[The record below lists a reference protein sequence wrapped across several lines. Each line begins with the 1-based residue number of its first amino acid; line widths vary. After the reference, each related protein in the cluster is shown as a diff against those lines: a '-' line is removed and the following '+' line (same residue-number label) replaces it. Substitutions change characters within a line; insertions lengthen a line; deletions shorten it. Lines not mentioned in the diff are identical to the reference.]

1 MSKIKLGENLKLG
14 GKISFVEAIRA
25 NLLNFSVTTTSGTIL
40 VNWGDGTSDTIDS
53 GVPINHGFISEPIPN
68 EGFWSGIRF

>member
-1 MSKIKLGENLKLG
+1 MSKIKLGKNLKLG
-14 GKISFVEAIRA
+14 GKISFVRA

-40 VNWGDGTSDTIDS
+40 VNWGDGTSDTINS